1 MKKIINFFASLKLT
15 LFLLFALALTSII
28 GTIIPQGLNK
38 SQYAKH
44 FSPIVFKIFDTLNL
58 FDMYHSWWF
67 ITLLALLIINL
78 IFCSLK
84 HYKVTVK
91 RIYDKNVLLT
101 PDVEKTII
109 LKENFSIPK
118 KKFKLENTEKFIK
131 ENLSAEKFTKNVNNG
146 ETHFFVNKFK
156 FSNFGYYIVH
166 LSLIIIGIG
175 AIIGGIFG
183 FKGMVNIMEGDTVD
197 KIMLRSMKVYPLDF
211 KIKCI
216 DFEIKFYPDGTPR
229 EYKSLVEII
238 DGEKKFQ
245 KEIKVNHPLKYKG
258 ITFYQASYGTVGQE
272 VEIKVYDR
280 INNKLILHKF
290 VPLKMPVDL
299 DNNTKFVI
307 MNYSTNFQGFGPAV
321 QIAVINNNMHTHFN
335 TKPFIIFKNFPDFDL
350 KHRDG
355 KYYFQLGEANFKYY
369 TGLQV
374 TKDPGVNLVWI
385 GCFIMTIGFFVTFFL
400 INKKYWIRIREENN
414 KVNITFAGSCRKNR
428 IGFEKE
434 YYDKLEKLKK
444 IFS

>member
-1 MKKIINFFASLKLT
+1 MKKIVNFFASLKLT
-15 LFLLFALALTSII
+15 LFLLIVLALTSII

-38 SQYAKH
+38 SQYAQH
-44 FSPIVFKIFDTLNL
+44 FSPFVFKIFNALNF

-67 ITLLALLIINL
+67 LTLLALLIINL

-84 HYKVTVK
+84 HYKVTIK
-91 RIYDKNVLLT
+91 RVYDKNIILT
-101 PDVEKTII
+101 PQVEKTII
-109 LKENFSIPK
+109 LKNSFSIPK
-118 KKFKLENTEKFIK
+118 KKFELEKVEKFIK
-131 ENLSAEKFTKNVNNG
+131 EKLGSDKFIKNEVNG
-146 ETHFFVNKFK
+146 EIHYFLNKFRY
-156 FSNFGYYIVH
+156 SNFGYYIVH

-175 AIIGGIFG
+175 AIIGGIWG

-216 DFEIKFYPDGTPR
+216 DFDIKFYPDGTPK

-238 DGEKKFQ
+238 DGDKKFQ
-245 KEIKVNHPLKYKG
+245 KEIKVNHPLRYKG

-272 VEIKVYDR
+272 VEIKVYNR
-280 INNKLILHKF
+280 ISKKLLFDKF
-290 VPLKMPVDL
+290 IPLKMPIPL
-299 DNNTKFVI
+299 DNSTKFVVL
-307 MNYSTNFQGFGPAV
+307 NYSDNFQGFGPAA
-321 QIAVINNNMHTHFN
+321 QIAIVKNNMHTHFN

-355 KYYFQLGEANFKYY
+355 KYYFQLGNANFKYY

-374 TKDPGVNLVWI
+374 TKDPGVNLVWL
-385 GCFIMTIGFFVTFFL
+385 GCFIMTIGFFITFFL
-400 INKKYWIRIREENN
+400 INKKYWIRIKEDKN

-434 YYDKLEKLKK
+434 YYNKLEEFKK